1 MRRLRGEGGPGRASI
16 NSASLAPSEPVT
28 LDMQTPSYLEGHDMD
43 LGLSGRTV
51 IVTGA
56 TGGIGRKLVRHFAA
70 EGAQVVLT

>member
-1 MRRLRGEGGPGRASI
+1 
-16 NSASLAPSEPVT
+16 
-28 LDMQTPSYLEGHDMD
+28 MD

-70 EGAQVVLT
+70 EGAQVVSPTTAPSMTPNSWQRRSVTTHAPCITT